1 MRLEMPKWL
10 PKRFIDDDSLNICLR
25 AQPQKKQQHTQETV
39 ELLRLHH
46 QRHLPSTARQPP
58 LPSKKRIWW
67 YPSLTPKIS
76 RQMPDKC
83 PDIYQSTISS
93 LSCFS
98 PIHAAA
104 DNTSLPLIPSVW
116 MPAECHTSFQTGCRC
131 ASCQTHVQRAPP
143 SMHARLQACALESEP
158 YPERDKSNPLPGRGS
173 GQLNR
178 WHSQR
183 LLMNFPFWQGASFRP
198 VAKQKSVWHF
208 KASRKLGNQQS
219 VF

>member
-1 MRLEMPKWL
+1 MTIRLIFVWELSHKKTTTTHEKL
-10 PKRFIDDDSLNICLR
+10 LSCCDFTIKDIFHQLR
-25 AQPQKKQQHTQETV
+25 DT
-39 ELLRLHH
+39 
-46 QRHLPSTARQPP
+46 PP
-58 LPSKKRIWW
+58 PFKKRIWW

-104 DNTSLPLIPSVW
+104 DNTSLPLIPTVW
-116 MPAECHTSFQTGCRC
+116 MPAECHTSFQTGCGNARADSAAVDAC
-131 ASCQTHVQRAPP
+131 AAAG
-143 SMHARLQACALESEP
+143 ARALESEP

-178 WHSQR
+178 WHPQR

-198 VAKQKSVWHF
+198 VAEQKSVWHF
-208 KASRKLGNQQS
+208 KAPRKLGNQQS